1 LRLTRAGVTGSAIYV
16 ALGMLWLLATRP
28 PGSVFLIGAWI
39 VAVGV
44 AGSFVPGI
52 ANQVSMARAYL
63 AAPALVYAM
72 GVGNLGPLAVVV
84 AIGGLTDLGD
94 GTVARR
100 LDHPSTLGGGLD
112 PVVDGL
118 FLGAIAGGLATGG
131 AFPLWLGV
139 VVIARYLLPA
149 LAGGALIASG
159 RRPEL
164 RHTLSGQVSTSL
176 NLILLGGI
184 ALFRGLGQDAS
195 HLVTAAEIV
204 IPLATAATFVHLAWA
219 SRRTAA
225 LAGDA

>member
-1 LRLTRAGVTGSAIYV
+1 MRLNRAGVTGSAVYV
-16 ALGMLWLLATRP
+16 ALGLLWLFATRP
-28 PGSVFLIGAWI
+28 PGSAVVIGAWI
-39 VAVGV
+39 VVVGG
-44 AGSFVPGI
+44 AGCFVPGI

-84 AIGGLTDLGD
+84 AIGGLTDLTD
-94 GTVARR
+94 GTIARR
-100 LDHPSTLGGGLD
+100 FDQPSSFGGGLD

-118 FLGAIAGGLATGG
+118 FLGAIAGGLAAGG
-131 AFPLWLGV
+131 AFPLWLGAV
-139 VVIARYLLPA
+139 VVARYLLPA
-149 LAGGALIASG
+149 LAGGVLIASG

-195 HLVTAAEIV
+195 HLVSAAEIV
-204 IPLATAATFVHLAWA
+204 IPLATAATFVHLAWV

-225 LAGDA
+225 PVPHA